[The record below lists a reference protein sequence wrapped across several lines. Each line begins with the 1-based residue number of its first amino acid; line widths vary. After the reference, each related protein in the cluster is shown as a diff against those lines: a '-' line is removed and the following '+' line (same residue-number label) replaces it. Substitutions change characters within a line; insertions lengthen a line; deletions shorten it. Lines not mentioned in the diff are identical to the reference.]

1 MKNFTYFIKLNNDY
15 GGIFDLLSERLTILE
30 NQNKK
35 QEIENLEN
43 ENNRLQAQKDNLKS
57 EYNGIELNSGEELI
71 SIVFTSEDDGFQDC
85 FICKNTDKFKDIE
98 EKFYTERQPHL
109 KDSTN
114 IFKINGKVIDKS
126 KTMKE
131 NSIGDS
137 STIICFA
144 EKN

>member
-1 MKNFTYFIKLNNDY
+1 MKNFTYFIKLNNEYD
-15 GGIFDLLSERLTILE
+15 GIFDLLSERLTILE
-30 NQNKK
+30 SQNKK
-35 QEIENLEN
+35 DEIEYLEN
-43 ENNRLQAQKDNLKS
+43 ENRKLQKEKDELKS
-57 EYNGIELNSGEELI
+57 GYNGIELNSGEELI

-98 EKFYTERQPHL
+98 EKFYNDRQPYL
-109 KDSTN
+109 KESTN
-114 IFKINGKVIDKS
+114 IFKVNGKVIDKS